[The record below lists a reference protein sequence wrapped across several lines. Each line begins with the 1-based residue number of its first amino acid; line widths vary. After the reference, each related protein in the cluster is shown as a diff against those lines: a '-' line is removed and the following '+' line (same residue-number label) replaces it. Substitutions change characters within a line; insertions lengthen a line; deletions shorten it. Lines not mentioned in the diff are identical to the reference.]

1 MLEHLSQAARRVL
14 VVADEEARLLGHGT
28 VSTGHLLLGLLV
40 VDDDGFTA
48 NLLWGCDLTVDL
60 VRAKVAQLTGSRPPE
75 GSASME
81 LTDEA
86 KRSIELAQRAAMEH
100 GRPVGTDH
108 LLLGVIELGEGVAI
122 RVLEASAIDLAK
134 LKAAVVT
141 TQGMA
146 RSPEP
151 QRTSAG
157 PDEETGFP

>member
-14 VVADEEARLLGHGT
+14 VVAEEEARQLGHGT
-28 VSTGHLLLGLLV
+28 VGTGHLLLGLLV

-48 NLLWGCDLTVDL
+48 NLLWGCDLTVD
-60 VRAKVAQLTGSRPPE
+60 VARVKVAGLTSHRPSEAPDL
-75 GSASME
+75 MK

-86 KRSIELAQRAAMEH
+86 KRSIELAMEH

-122 RVLEASAIDLAK
+122 RVLEATAIDLAD

-141 TQGMA
+141 SQGMA
-146 RSPEP
+146 RSP
-151 QRTSAG
+151 G
-157 PDEETGFP
+157 PILRSGGQEEEADLA